1 MPANTDFKVAFS
13 RLAGG
18 VSTLISDTSTLH
30 NTNIAQLDKY
40 TADGPATY
48 KKPPSAGP
56 TMIAT
61 CVADAEPATARGNS
75 CGDTSVGNSADI
87 VGLLKAR
94 PAPIKNTT
102 AKITSL
108 LSQPPMLPAAS
119 RPAAIASAR
128 MLMRAT

>member
-40 TADGPATY
+40 TADGPTTY
-48 KKPPSAGP
+48 KKPPMAGP

-61 CVADAEPATARGNS
+61 CVADAEPATARGS
-75 CGDTSVGNSADI
+75 SEGCISVGSSAVM
-87 VGLLKAR
+87 VGLLNAR
-94 PAPIKNTT
+94 PAPITNT
-102 AKITSL
+102 
-108 LSQPPMLPAAS
+108 M
-119 RPAAIASAR
+119 
-128 MLMRAT
+128 